1 MHPYPGCTMFSILMH
16 PLLVSITFSTGGGAI
31 YDAPKAQGGAIYD
44 APKSR
49 GGAIYDA
56 PKIRGGAIFDAYHLD
71 FCLEFPVFI
80 RINCIPR
87 YVKCDYFKRK
97 LIFFKGCGISRCTIS

>member
-16 PLLVSITFSTGGGAI
+16 PLLVSITFSAGGGAI
-31 YDAPKAQGGAIYD
+31 YDAPKAQRGAIYD

-87 YVKCDYFKRK
+87 YVKCAYFKRYFTK
-97 LIFFKGCGISRCTIS
+97 N